1 LPSLATLRLWYSVD
15 LLNAFQPGMLKFYV
29 ADLNSME
36 QRPQKSMVLFKPSS
50 TANAEGNDLT
60 DGNLNINLKPV
71 LELDW
76 FDHPLGM

>member
-1 LPSLATLRLWYSVD
+1 
-15 LLNAFQPGMLKFYV
+15 MLKFYV